1 MPYNLN
7 MENIII
13 HNRTRDML
21 LSISSTIL
29 HVRYSEHAN
38 SKSVQSS
45 PIWRYSKKSS
55 HISPLRAGLG
65 SIHFFQFNSIP
76 IQVGFGIFQFNSIP
90 IQIGF
95 RIFQFNSN
103 SIHFHSIQIQILC
116 TVVNKSIRKHF
127 KTGSF
132 KFNLSIP
139 LFAAQFRKYMQDHNK
154 SRIN

>member
-1 MPYNLN
+1 MC
-7 MENIII
+7 IAGRVT
-13 HNRTRDML
+13 RTGDFHGDWPCLGVMVV
-21 LSISSTIL
+21 IL
-29 HVRYSEHAN
+29 KM
-38 SKSVQSS
+38 KSPNTCYQF
-45 PIWRYSKKSS
+45 
-55 HISPLRAGLG
+55 RAGLG
-65 SIHFFQFNSIP
+65 SIHFLQFNSIP

-103 SIHFHSIQIQILC
+103 SIPIQFIQFQFNSIQILC